1 VRVLQR
7 EEEPQAMHSVSPTRA
22 VAVAYGVTSPLRLNA
37 LRIFVLGSVL
47 VCLGGL
53 GDIAYHVVPAA
64 QSLEPFAGAEGMR
77 AHILTLAGMLLA
89 LAGVI
94 GRQIGR

>member
-1 VRVLQR
+1 
-7 EEEPQAMHSVSPTRA
+7 MHSPSPNRA

-37 LRIFVLGSVL
+37 LPLFVLGSVL

-53 GDIAYHVVPAA
+53 ADIVYHVAPSA
-64 QSLEPFAGAEGMR
+64 QFLGPLPGADGVHG
-77 AHILTLAGMLLA
+77 HIPTLAGMLLP

-94 GRQIGR
+94 GRGIRR

>member
-1 VRVLQR
+1 
-7 EEEPQAMHSVSPTRA
+7 MHSPAPNRA
-22 VAVAYGVTSPLRLNA
+22 VAVAYSVTSPLRLNT
-37 LRIFVLGSVL
+37 LPLFVLGSVL

-53 GDIAYHVVPAA
+53 GDIAYHVAPSA
-64 QSLEPFAGAEGMR
+64 QFLGPFVGAEGVR

-94 GRQIGR
+94 GRGLRR